1 MCLFS
6 VYSGADENF
15 YTILHTT
22 ELGALRVK
30 RNLNLETDDVV
41 AWCRAVLAMDNLYLG
56 NVDGLWTNTA
66 ATFRNSKD
74 PYVKKAIYNQLS
86 SFINVYLVSL
96 QKNIAKILQTDR
108 PNALQKLVAGKIV
121 SGRNAR

>member
-1 MCLFS
+1 MKIS
-6 VYSGADENF
+6 IQS
-15 YTILHTT
+15 LHTT

-56 NVDGLWTNTA
+56 NIDGLWTNTA

-96 QKNIAKILQTDR
+96 QKNIANGSSKCITEISCWEICIR
-108 PNALQKLVAGKIV
+108 QKCTLNIFL
-121 SGRNAR
+121 